1 MKYYSRLEIEN
12 AIKNGETIIINDE
25 IIYKMVNG
33 EYDNYLIR
41 DGLCGRNIENWDLS
55 GLSEQMLQYISFDS
69 DTKFPKSFQEQAQ
82 NLLEES
88 KSIMKEIEELHRE
101 GITGQGVNV
110 AIIDTP
116 FDNSQIGEHLLYH
129 QMEGVNKENHG
140 ITVTSI
146 ISQIVPES
154 QILFFGDDKK
164 SRTRSADAEEF
175 IKSELHGE
183 KLKADVLSISSPI
196 EISGDIL
203 TKRCEIINSS
213 KFNSGKIGFR
223 YGLRRNVGGKEIIE
237 PADCQS
243 EGKDKQAIERQV
255 IEKLKNIGIVVD
267 SINEDNINQIMNKLH
282 EFGIPENDQRL
293 QLIKRL
299 SKSPDE
305 YRLQS
310 IRQDKVETPGR
321 SIKNNNLIC
330 LPSAGIT
337 VKQNN
342 GKFKYIATNST
353 SFSIPIITGLFAMAR
368 QVNPD
373 ITLEQFSEK
382 CRQTARMENGYKV
395 VSPKAMIKEFQKNM
409 QFRSNK
415 KLSIENAVKNAI
427 NQGIATED
435 VEKVKRVERQERI
448 DDKNIS
454 EVSKND

>member
-1 MKYYSRLEIEN
+1 MFAKRY
-12 AIKNGETIIINDE
+12 IKNGETIIINDE

-196 EISGDIL
+196 
-203 TKRCEIINSS
+203 
-213 KFNSGKIGFR
+213 
-223 YGLRRNVGGKEIIE
+223 
-237 PADCQS
+237 
-243 EGKDKQAIERQV
+243 
-255 IEKLKNIGIVVD
+255 
-267 SINEDNINQIMNKLH
+267 
-282 EFGIPENDQRL
+282 
-293 QLIKRL
+293 
-299 SKSPDE
+299 
-305 YRLQS
+305 
-310 IRQDKVETPGR
+310 
-321 SIKNNNLIC
+321 
-330 LPSAGIT
+330 
-337 VKQNN
+337 
-342 GKFKYIATNST
+342 
-353 SFSIPIITGLFAMAR
+353 
-368 QVNPD
+368 
-373 ITLEQFSEK
+373 
-382 CRQTARMENGYKV
+382 
-395 VSPKAMIKEFQKNM
+395 
-409 QFRSNK
+409 
-415 KLSIENAVKNAI
+415 
-427 NQGIATED
+427 
-435 VEKVKRVERQERI
+435 
-448 DDKNIS
+448 
-454 EVSKND
+454 